1 MAEAVFQA
9 SKPAPAYRPD
19 ADSAWWQCGAALA
32 IFGAT
37 LLAYLPALT
46 GGLLWDDSAHI
57 TSPRLQ
63 TARGLWDIWFRL
75 GATQQ
80 YYPVLHTAFWIE
92 HRIWGD
98 AVVGYHLANVALHA
112 TAACLFAM
120 VLGRLRPAGRGLPW
134 PAWLAAGVFALHP
147 VCVESVAWI
156 SEQKNTLSL
165 VFYLLSAL
173 VYLQFDRDRRPG
185 CYFLALGFFIL
196 ALLSKSVT
204 ATLPAALLLLLA
216 LRRPS
221 LGFRRDVVPL
231 LPWLGIGACSGL
243 FTAWV
248 ERNFIGARGEAFNL
262 GIVERCFLAGRI
274 VWFYLGKLFWP
285 APLSFIYPRWQVAE
299 TWTWSLGVLALA
311 AVAWWLWAIRKWSRA
326 PLIALLYFVGSLF
339 PVLGFVNVYPFI
351 FSYVA
356 DHFQYLA
363 CLGIIA
369 LVASGGAGAAQEFI
383 RRREGAIRSAAKAA
397 AAFAAAV
404 ILAVLFIL
412 TRRQTRHYRDAGAL
426 YEDTLAKNP
435 SCWMAENNLG
445 VYLMDRGAL
454 DDSIAHLRQA
464 VRLRPDYSDAHN
476 NLGNA
481 LSKIPGRS
489 SEAISE
495 FEQAIRLEPG
505 MAQAHA
511 NLGLALSHSP
521 DHRREGIAELE
532 AALRGNEDNPDFAQA
547 HADLAI
553 ALSEE
558 PGRMSEALAQFQ
570 AALRLTPDS
579 AGIRDGFGIA
589 LARSGRP
596 IDAIEQFGL
605 AIRIHP
611 ENPEFHNNLGGVLT
625 LVGREK
631 EAIDQ
636 YREAIRLNP
645 NFAGAHFNLGRA
657 VRKVGDGQEA
667 IAEHREAERL
677 APDSAE
683 IRSSLGSI
691 FFRLERMDEA
701 IAEYREATRLEP
713 DSAPY
718 HFNLG
723 VALSA
728 AGSLDESVREF
739 RQALLLRPDYADAH
753 FSLGLALR
761 KLGRDDEA
769 EAEFTA
775 SGRRP

>member
-1 MAEAVFQA
+1 MAEAVLKTA
-9 SKPAPAYRPD
+9 KPARTPRSH
-19 ADSAWWQCGAALA
+19 ADSPWWPRGAALA
-32 IFGAT
+32 ILGAT
-37 LLAYLPALT
+37 LLAYIPALA
-46 GGLLWDDSAHI
+46 GGLLWDDAAHI
-57 TSPRLQ
+57 TAPRLR
-63 TARGLWDIWFRL
+63 TLRGLWDIWFRL

-80 YYPVLHTAFWIE
+80 YYPVLHTAFWVE

-98 AVVGYHLANVALHA
+98 SVLGYHLANVALHA
-112 TAACLFAM
+112 TAACLFAL
-120 VLGRLRPAGRGLPW
+120 VLVRLRPAVAGFPW
-134 PAWLAAGVFALHP
+134 PAWLAAAVFALHP

-173 VYLQFDRDRRPG
+173 VYLRFDGDRRLG
-185 CYFLALGFFIL
+185 RYFLALGFFIL

-216 LRRPS
+216 LRKPS
-221 LGFRRDVVPL
+221 LGLRRDVAPL
-231 LPWLGIGACSGL
+231 LPWLAIGAASGL
-243 FTAWV
+243 FTAWI
-248 ERNFIGARGEAFNL
+248 ERNFIGARGEAFSL
-262 GIVERCFLAGRI
+262 GAVERCFLAGRI

-285 APLSFIYPRWQVAE
+285 APLTFIYPHWQVAE
-299 TWTWSLGVLALA
+299 TWGWSLGILALA
-311 AVAWWLWAIRKWSRA
+311 AAFAWLWAIRKWSRA
-326 PLIALLYFVGSLF
+326 PFVALLFFVGSLF
-339 PVLGFVNVYPFI
+339 PALGFVNVYPFI

-363 CLGIIA
+363 CLGVIA
-369 LVASGGAGAAQEFI
+369 LVALGGAGAAREFI
-383 RRREGAIRSAAKAA
+383 GRLEGLARAAAKIAATAA
-397 AAFAAAV
+397 AAAV
-404 ILAVLFIL
+404 LAVLFVL
-412 TRRQTRHYRDAGAL
+412 TWRQSAHYRDAGAL

-435 SCWMAENNLG
+435 ACWMAENNLG
-445 VYLMDRGAL
+445 VYLMDGAL
-454 DDSIAHLRQA
+454 GESIAHLRKA

-489 SEAISE
+489 TEAISE
-495 FEQAIRLEPG
+495 FEEALRLEPG

-511 NLGLALSHSP
+511 NLGVALSHSP

-532 AALRGNEDNPDFAQA
+532 TALRGNENNPDFAQA

-553 ALSEE
+553 ALVEE
-558 PGRMSEALAQFQ
+558 PGRMPESVTQFQ

-579 AGIRDGFGIA
+579 AGIRDSFGIA

-596 IDAIEQFGL
+596 IEAIEQFEL
-605 AIRIHP
+605 AIRLLP
-611 ENPEFHNNLGGVLT
+611 ENPEFHNNLGGVFT
-625 LVGREK
+625 LLGRGRE
-631 EAIDQ
+631 AIAQ
-636 YREAIRLNP
+636 YREAIRLDP

-657 VRKVGDGQEA
+657 LRRVGDGQEA

-691 FFRLERMDEA
+691 FFRLERMGDA
-701 IAEYREATRLEP
+701 ISEYREATRLEP
-713 DSAPY
+713 GSAPY

-728 AGSLDESVREF
+728 SGSLDESIREF
-739 RQALLLRPDYADAH
+739 RQALLLKPDYADAH
-753 FSLGLALR
+753 FSLGLALK

-769 EAEFTA
+769 EAEFAA